1 MTNKRDRS
9 DDDLPEDL
17 TCPITRTMFQDPVL
31 VFDSGHTYERSA
43 ILSHFDRKSTDPIT
57 GLALSDTRVVT
68 NWVVRKGVQADL
80 DSHPDVTPDGWDSRE
95 LLGPQEVLP
104 QNEFAK
110 NKFATLQQLHILR
123 WLSPILRNRW
133 SFNERPEDWSG
144 VELENGQVVGLDL
157 ESIGTQTAAFWAQ
170 LKSFPSLKELDL
182 NNNELTSLSAEI
194 GQLTS
199 LEILN
204 LVGNELTSLPAEI
217 GQLTSL
223 RDLYLDG
230 NELTSLP
237 AEMGQLTSL
246 KWLHLSDNEL
256 TSLPAEIGQ
265 LTSLT
270 VLDLSDNE
278 LTSLPTEIGQLTS
291 LESLYLSRNQ
301 LTSLPAEIGQLTS
314 LTELH
319 LSGNRLTTVPYEI
332 GLITSLVR
340 LDLTNNK
347 LTSMPAAIWNKCAD
361 DCHLDVDNDVGL
373 DDDPLTWPIT

>member
-1 MTNKRDRS
+1 M
-9 DDDLPEDL
+9 PEEL
-17 TCPITRTMFQDPVL
+17 TCPITRTMFRDPVM
-31 VFDSGHTYERSA
+31 VVDSGHTYERIA
-43 ILSHFDRKSTDPIT
+43 ILSHFERNGAKDPFT
-57 GLALSDTRVVT
+57 NCALSDTRVVT
-68 NWVVRKGVQADL
+68 NWAVRQIVQAWL
-80 DSHPDVTPDGWDSRE
+80 DSHPGVTPDGWDSRA
-95 LLGPQEVLP
+95 LLDPHEVLP
-104 QNEFAK
+104 QF
-110 NKFATLQQLHILR
+110 KFATQLHILR
-123 WLSPILRNRW
+123 GLSPTLRNRW

-182 NNNELTSLSAEI
+182 NNNELTSLSA
-194 GQLTS
+194 
-199 LEILN
+199 
-204 LVGNELTSLPAEI
+204 
-217 GQLTSL
+217 
-223 RDLYLDG
+223 
-230 NELTSLP
+230 
-237 AEMGQLTSL
+237 
-246 KWLHLSDNEL
+246 
-256 TSLPAEIGQ
+256 
-265 LTSLT
+265 
-270 VLDLSDNE
+270 
-278 LTSLPTEIGQLTS
+278 EIGQLTS

>member
-9 DDDLPEDL
+9 DDDLPEEL
-17 TCPITRTMFQDPVL
+17 TCPITRTMFRDPVM
-31 VFDSGHTYERSA
+31 VVDSGHTYERIA
-43 ILSHFDRKSTDPIT
+43 ILSHFERNGAKDPFT
-57 GLALSDTRVVT
+57 NCALSDTRVVT
-68 NWVVRKGVQADL
+68 NWAVRQIVQAWL
-80 DSHPDVTPDGWDSRE
+80 DSHPGVTPDGWDSRA
-95 LLGPQEVLP
+95 LLDPHEVLP
-104 QNEFAK
+104 QF
-110 NKFATLQQLHILR
+110 KFATQLHILR
-123 WLSPILRNRW
+123 GLSPTLRNRW